1 MQNKLS
7 TREWGVG
14 EREEFVVLVFV
25 SGVLWVCGWF
35 GIHLPLTISFMTL
48 SVPRNMTL
56 PQTCRHPPRF
66 MLALLLRL
74 AMQPLNSRNQRIR
87 FADPQI
93 RKCDSIRS
101 VWLKYTTDAGGSSIR
116 QVHER
121 EKDAWS
127 AKRTWADNKLF
138 QAWQKWES
146 IIDGVNLYA
155 DALSIVEQQ
164 LDRSAAEERVVQ
176 VLEFRQQRLK
186 YNLQRFREQIL
197 TKQALGDARLRGFAV
212 LGYELMQD
220 YQNMC

>member
-1 MQNKLS
+1 MADQMLVLLQAS
-7 TREWGVG
+7 PTVHASPSSASSHAAA
-14 EREEFVVLVFV
+14 EF
-25 SGVLWVCGWF
+25 
-35 GIHLPLTISFMTL
+35 
-48 SVPRNMTL
+48 
-56 PQTCRHPPRF
+56 
-66 MLALLLRL
+66 AD
-74 AMQPLNSRNQRIR
+74 QRIQ

-155 DALSIVEQQ
+155 EALSVVEQQ

-176 VLEFRQQRLK
+176 VLEFQQQRLK